1 MTIRELDNLVRVGQ
15 LRYEP
20 CAQSEFDG
28 LIRAGRTGISD
39 ARNEALAPQSR
50 FALGYNA
57 AHAFALAALR
67 WHGYRSQN
75 RYVVFQAVPHTLG
88 LDPQITRLLSK
99 AHELLNLAEYEGHFD
114 VDRQFLADFLS
125 VAAQLAGKVV
135 ELGTPPESLSDD
147 H

>member
-1 MTIRELDNLVRVGQ
+1 MTIQELDNLARVGQ
-15 LRYEP
+15 LKSEP

-28 LIRAGRTGISD
+28 LIKAGRAGMAD

-50 FALGYNA
+50 FALAYNA

-88 LDPQITRLLSK
+88 VGAQITRLLSK
-99 AHELLNLAEYEGHFD
+99 AHELRNLAEYEGHFD
-114 VDRQFLADFLS
+114 VDTRFLADLLS
-125 VAAQLAGKVV
+125 AVAQLEANVTGLGPVTAG
-135 ELGTPPESLSDD
+135 
-147 H
+147 